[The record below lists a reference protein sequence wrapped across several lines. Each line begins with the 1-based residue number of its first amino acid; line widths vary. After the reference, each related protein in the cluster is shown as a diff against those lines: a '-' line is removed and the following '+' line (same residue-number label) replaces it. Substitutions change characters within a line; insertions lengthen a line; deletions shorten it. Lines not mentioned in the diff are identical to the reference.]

1 MAVLEQW
8 NPITHDFGLIQ
19 APLEHVL
26 DSFLS
31 WHASIG
37 INYQR
42 TYIATSLA
50 VAFES
55 LLPLANSKMR
65 RLFVATRST
74 WVACFQ
80 NGIAGS
86 DPFPAMS
93 FLAGRMGVL
102 AMRVCSTPERAMYR
116 ATVWEVYAPQS
127 LGGGPLNYR
136 RSIAALDD
144 GGHWVF
150 EESGERYTFERV
162 ERYAARRKRDR
173 FTKNVLCEY
182 LRHFGV
188 ELFADDFLRV
198 HEATPAVRLQQLT
211 KVWHSPEFTLEQ
223 VIAVFRGRESCE
235 ISGLPPLEAIP
246 VDQFTSRPL
255 LHFTRP
261 PRCPT
266 ALSSV
271 PRNAD
276 IARRLVLAS
285 RLPSRAA
292 PA

>member
-1 MAVLEQW
+1 
-8 NPITHDFGLIQ
+8 
-19 APLEHVL
+19 
-26 DSFLS
+26 
-31 WHASIG
+31 
-37 INYQR
+37 
-42 TYIATSLA
+42 
-50 VAFES
+50 
-55 LLPLANSKMR
+55 
-65 RLFVATRST
+65 
-74 WVACFQ
+74 
-80 NGIAGS
+80 
-86 DPFPAMS
+86 
-93 FLAGRMGVL
+93 
-102 AMRVCSTPERAMYR
+102 MYP

-276 IARRLVLAS
+276 IARRLVPAS